1 MGAVEKCPGFEGGT
15 PLCHADTRDRWFVS
29 GRFAMMRVP
38 VVQIMRE
45 PFVRSVVAL
54 ATGRLAAQE

>member
-1 MGAVEKCPGFEGGT
+1 
-15 PLCHADTRDRWFVS
+15 
-29 GRFAMMRVP
+29 MMRVP